1 MALWG
6 EVNVALNRLV
16 AAGVIKRFWTNLA
29 ARNPL
34 VALHV
39 IVSPPEPVNAE
50 DAETIRDKVAAALEP
65 LTEDVTITVDQS
77 GDSELRHP

>member
-16 AAGVIKRFWTNLA
+16 GAGVIKRFWTNLA

-34 VALHV
+34 ATLHV
-39 IVSPPEPVNAE
+39 IVSPPEPVDSEGAE
-50 DAETIRDKVAAALEP
+50 SIRSAVAAALEP

-77 GDSELRHP
+77 GKTDLEP